1 LHNHALPPSHPSQPE
16 PQSIKTIGKGAVV
29 FLGISS
35 PLLLLL
41 VFFSSKNENI
51 KSRAGGNYARGLLS
65 KRKLLYI
72 LHTRNSFVS
81 VREEKEINQR
91 E

>member
-1 LHNHALPPSHPSQPE
+1 VQ
-16 PQSIKTIGKGAVV
+16 TIDK
-29 FLGISS
+29 FFS
-35 PLLLLL
+35 PLLLL

-51 KSRAGGNYARGLLS
+51 SRAGGNYARGLLS

>member
-1 LHNHALPPSHPSQPE
+1 VQT
-16 PQSIKTIGKGAVV
+16 IK
-29 FLGISS
+29 FFS
-35 PLLLLL
+35 PLLLL
-41 VFFSSKNENI
+41 VFFSSKKH

>member
-1 LHNHALPPSHPSQPE
+1 VQT
-16 PQSIKTIGKGAVV
+16 IK
-29 FLGISS
+29 FFS
-35 PLLLLL
+35 PLLLL
-41 VFFSSKNENI
+41 VFFLRAVKNKEEKSS
-51 KSRAGGNYARGLLS
+51 AGGNYARGLLS

>member
-1 LHNHALPPSHPSQPE
+1 LFRRQTIQIFFTTPP
-16 PQSIKTIGKGAVV
+16 
-29 FLGISS
+29 
-35 PLLLLL
+35 LL

-51 KSRAGGNYARGLLS
+51 AEQAGITNYARGLLS

-81 VREEKEINQR
+81 IREEKEINQR

>member
-1 LHNHALPPSHPSQPE
+1 VQT
-16 PQSIKTIGKGAVV
+16 IK
-29 FLGISS
+29 FFS
-35 PLLLLL
+35 PLLLL

-51 KSRAGGNYARGLLS
+51 GRAVGNYARGLLS